1 MNLTISVWIITIIL
15 IINIIIT
22 SAEFLSPI
30 SQDASGPAPNCNTCY
45 YSSSISLA
53 SNNGCWSTSNEV
65 NQLLRNSEKNAKNR
79 KYEKS
84 YMSTNSKNVF
94 KNAWRWFQCS
104 CVEFYSFLIFSKT
117 TSTSINI
124 LLIINLLLS
133 QIHAQSN
140 IIKQNYIKI
149 YDSKASCLFKY

>member
-1 MNLTISVWIITIIL
+1 M
-15 IINIIIT
+15 
-22 SAEFLSPI
+22 SA
-30 SQDASGPAPNCNTCY
+30 
-45 YSSSISLA
+45 
-53 SNNGCWSTSNEV
+53 
-65 NQLLRNSEKNAKNR
+65 
-79 KYEKS
+79 
-84 YMSTNSKNVF
+84 NSKNVF
-94 KNAWRWFQCS
+94 KKLNHVASKSKSNNACQWFECS